1 MWKESV
7 QTKVRQFLLCLGIFC
22 IGLTAGSL
30 ISYSVLPENIQV
42 FSNETHTL
50 DLPVK
55 DVTISVLPEKT
66 LIPGGHSV
74 GIRMDVSGVLIVG
87 LEEIKTKEG
96 SVNPGLKA
104 GLQIGDSVLS
114 LDGVTVNSASDVQRI
129 LNTTKEGDAVTVK
142 VQRKS
147 QVISLSVN
155 PVKSIDDDQWKLGI
169 WVKEKTAGLGTVTY
183 YDPDTK
189 RIGALGHGITDSTTG
204 QILKVEQGKM
214 MYSRVENVRQGT
226 SGKPGEIQGIFYEAD
241 QPMGTL
247 LNNSEYGIFGI
258 AESNLTNPFYQ
269 EPLKVGY
276 QSDIKPG
283 KAQILTTIDH
293 NRIERFDIEIEKV
306 HRQSK
311 PDTKG
316 MVIRVTDER
325 LLKKSGGI
333 VQGMSGS
340 PILQNGKIIGAV
352 THVLVNDPSRGY
364 GIFIEWM
371 LKESK

>member
-1 MWKESV
+1 MDRKTV
-7 QTKVRQFLLCLGIFC
+7 QLRVREFLKATGIFVL
-22 IGLTAGSL
+22 GLTLGSL
-30 ISYSVLPENIQV
+30 ISYSTLPDHIQV
-42 FSNETHTL
+42 FSDETHTL
-50 DLPVK
+50 DLPMR

-66 LIPGGHSV
+66 LVPGGHSV

-87 LEEIKTKEG
+87 LEEIQTAEG
-96 SVNPGLKA
+96 KINPGLKA

-114 LDGVTVNSASDVQRI
+114 VDGTAVNSAEEVQKA
-129 LNTTKEGDAVTVK
+129 LNGTKAGSPVLVR
-142 VQRKS
+142 VQRKGEL
-147 QVISLSVN
+147 VSLHVE
-155 PVKSIDDDQWKLGI
+155 PVKSLEDDLWKLGI

-183 YDPDTK
+183 YDPETGK
-189 RIGALGHGITDSTTG
+189 IGALGHGITDHTTG
-204 QILKVEQGKM
+204 QILNVEQGQLM
-214 MYSRVENVRQGT
+214 FSRVESVRQGS
-226 SGKPGEIQGIFYEAD
+226 SGKPGEIHGIFYEAD
-241 QPMGTL
+241 APMGKL
-247 LNNSEYGIFGI
+247 LHNSEYGIFGESR
-258 AESNLTNPFYQ
+258 AEMTNPLFS

-276 QSDIKPG
+276 QSDITTG
-283 KAQILTTIDH
+283 KAQILTTLDD
-293 NRIERFDIEIEKV
+293 NTIELFDIEIEKV
-306 HRQSK
+306 DRQSR

-325 LLKKSGGI
+325 LLRKSGGI